1 MLHNEKYYQRHGIA
15 IMTLARDLINYKK
28 GDRIPTIAEY
38 LNKINVSRGTLQNA
52 FKELEKRNAISFS
65 RRGVIGTYITSIDYK
80 IMWDLTNWNTIT
92 GTMPLP
98 LNLNLEGITA
108 GICKEMANRNISFNF
123 AFVQGALNRI
133 RALNEM
139 KYDFIVVSKATAARV
154 KDNDN
159 LEVALYLN
167 EVKYSHPFSLYHNF
181 DKFEG
186 IKDGMSIA
194 VDREALDQ
202 YETTMKLIGDKKV
215 DIVYTSYIST
225 LSLFLDKKVDL
236 IVYRYEGDNPSY
248 LVNRNDVSW
257 SDLEENHRIEIPKE
271 DEMMDEVKTAI
282 LVNKNNFGIK
292 TFLQNNLSER
302 NIIDVQKKVVA
313 GEMTNK
319 YY

>member
-1 MLHNEKYYQRHGIA
+1 MLHNEKYYHRHGIA
-15 IMTLARDLINYKK
+15 IMTLARDLFNYKK
-28 GDRIPTIAEY
+28 GERIPTIAEY
-38 LNKINVSRGTLQNA
+38 LNKIDVSRGTLQNA
-52 FKELEKRNAISFS
+52 FKELENKNAISFS

-123 AFVQGALNRI
+123 AFVQGAMNRI

-167 EVKYSHPFSLYHNF
+167 DVKYSHPFSLYHNF
-181 DKFEG
+181 ERFEG
-186 IKDGMSIA
+186 IQDGMSIA

-202 YETTMKLIGDKKV
+202 YETTMKLIGNKKV
-215 DIVYTSYIST
+215 KIVYTSYIST

-236 IVYRYEGDNPSY
+236 IVYRYEGDNPSH
-248 LVNRNDVSW
+248 LVSRSDVSW
-257 SDLEENHRIEIPKE
+257 SDLEKNHRIEIPKE

-302 NIIDVQKKVVA
+302 NIIDVQKKVIA
-313 GEMTNK
+313 GEMSNK